1 MNDTS
6 SPAPSAND
14 AINAALSQQWDEAI
28 RINLHILEE
37 NPDDIDAYNRLAFAY
52 LQKEEI
58 EQAKTAY
65 QEVLKRDPYNQIA
78 QKNLKKLED
87 PKASNGKTQIVS
99 PRVFLEE
106 PGKTK
111 IISCVKLAP
120 ASTLAQVSCGQ
131 EVQMKVKKHCIEIR
145 TTANTYLGALPDDI
159 SHKLNKYIQAGNQYQ
174 AIVRSIGKNLLTVL
188 LREIARGEKYKDQ
201 PSFTSSRVYVPSPAR
216 VEPSRDMDDATSC
229 EEQEE

>member
-14 AINAALSQQWDEAI
+14 AINAALSQHWDEAI

-52 LQKEEI
+52 LQKEDI

-87 PKASNGKTQIVS
+87 KKTSNGKVPIVS
-99 PRVFLEE
+99 PRMFLEE

-120 ASTLAQVSCGQ
+120 TSVLAQVSCGQ

-145 TTANTYLGALPDDI
+145 TTENTYLGALPDDI

-174 AIVRSIGKNLLTVL
+174 AIIRSTGKNLLTVL

-201 PSFTSSRVYVPSPAR
+201 PSFTSSRVYVPSPTR

>member
-6 SPAPSAND
+6 SPALSAND

-52 LQKEEI
+52 LQKEKI

-65 QEVLKRDPYNQIA
+65 QQVLKRDPYNQIA

-87 PKASNGKTQIVS
+87 QKTSNRKMLIAS
-99 PRVFLEE
+99 PRMFLEE

-111 IISCVKLAP
+111 VVSCIKLAP
-120 ASTLAQVSCGQ
+120 TSVLTQVSCGQ

-145 TTANTYLGALPDDI
+145 TIANTYLGALPDDI

-174 AIVRSIGKNLLTVL
+174 AIIRSTGKNLLTVL
-188 LREIARGEKYKDQ
+188 IREIARGEKYKDQ
-201 PSFTSSRVYVPSPAR
+201 PSFTSSHVYIPSPSR
-216 VEPSRDMDDATSC
+216 VESSQDIEDATLC